1 MYEGSNF
8 SIYLHFIELSL
19 LPPPRREESPKRII
33 YLKVDRLFKNS
44 PSVKMFFL
52 FLPINI
58 KGEIKESFTIQCFP
72 GFYMAD

>member
-33 YLKVDRLFKNS
+33 YLKVDRLFQKFTVSKN
-44 PSVKMFFL
+44 V
-52 FLPINI
+52 LPI
-58 KGEIKESFTIQCFP
+58 FTN
-72 GFYMAD
+72 